1 MVSLSLC
8 LGRDVL
14 EPESARGALRG
25 VGPHGEVELAVQRLV
40 EALQIVA
47 ATPARTIFLVLRK
60 GILTNRQIC
69 LLKNHLLTNF
79 SP

>member
-25 VGPHGEVELAVQRLV
+25 VGPHGEVELAVERLV
-40 EALQIVA
+40 EALQVVA
-47 ATPARTIFLVLRK
+47 AAPAREVFLVLRK
-60 GILTNRQIC
+60 GL
-69 LLKNHLLTNF
+69 
-79 SP
+79 